1 MKVTVSN
8 KTDKPLN
15 ISKLAPLMPIQ
26 VLGVNQ
32 EIKVNVK
39 DIENVMNKAVEIGVT
54 VTPIDASLEQIVT
67 DGNPIADTI
76 TNPEGKQDITVE
88 TDGDDLVITDTI
100 NEGFD
105 LSDFIVEEITNE
117 QSEVKVVEEKP
128 KKKRTSKKS
137 VDKKSALNKIIGNN
151 KK

>member
-54 VTPIDASLEQIVT
+54 VTPIDTSLEQVVV
-67 DGNPIADTI
+67 DGNPITDTI
-76 TNPEGKQDITVE
+76 TNPEDGQDITVE
-88 TDGDDLVITDTI
+88 TDGDDLVITDTT

-117 QSEVKVVEEKP
+117 QPEVKIVEEKP

-137 VDKKSALNKIIGNN
+137 ADKKSALNKIIGNN

>member
-15 ISKLAPLMPIQ
+15 ISRLAPLMPIQ

-76 TNPEGKQDITVE
+76 TNPEGEQDITVE
-88 TDGDDLVITDTI
+88 TDGDDLVITDTT

-137 VDKKSALNKIIGNN
+137 ADKKSALNKIIGNN

>member
-54 VTPIDASLEQIVT
+54 VTPIDTSLEQVVV
-67 DGNPIADTI
+67 DGNPITDTI
-76 TNPEGKQDITVE
+76 TNPEDGQDITVK
-88 TDGDDLVITDTI
+88 TDGDDLVITDTT

-117 QSEVKVVEEKP
+117 QPEVKIVEEKP

-137 VDKKSALNKIIGNN
+137 ADKKSALNKIIGNN